1 MEILTLIT
9 EFIIPPIIIPPVMTV
24 SGAFFMEDAPSEIN
38 MIYGCR
44 TEMSMKNKDTWKFAH
59 KFCGRIWFI
68 CGLIMLPASVVALVL
83 LMKRFGF
90 GYALLIVL
98 GAQFVPLLG
107 AMIATEIALRVV
119 FDENGERK
127 E

>member
-9 EFIIPPIIIPPVMTV
+9 EFIIPPIIIPLVMTV
-24 SGAFFMEDAPSEIN
+24 SGAFFMENAPSEIN

-83 LMKRFGF
+83 LMNTPCSSFWAFSLSRCS
-90 GYALLIVL
+90 A
-98 GAQFVPLLG
+98 
-107 AMIATEIALRVV
+107 R
-119 FDENGERK
+119 
-127 E
+127 

>member
-38 MIYGCR
+38 MIYGYR

-59 KFCGRIWFI
+59 KFCGR
-68 CGLIMLPASVVALVL
+68 
-83 LMKRFGF
+83 K
-90 GYALLIVL
+90 
-98 GAQFVPLLG
+98 GAQLLS
-107 AMIATEIALRVV
+107 ELRIKRGGTWLKCLSSV
-119 FDENGERK
+119 
-127 E
+127 